1 MEDYMKKSGANINPT
16 ASKKTETEKV
26 EVVKPVPIK
35 AEPAPVKVESPKPA
49 PVKLEPPKPAPVKVE
64 PVSVKVEPPKQVPA
78 KPEPVKKQESVKKE
92 PEPVPKKVNQENGI
106 ASRANRDE
114 PDSKSLRSNFI
125 PETSNGGINGLQNAS
140 QNNNNPLQQGPTFIC
155 TLL

>member
-1 MEDYMKKSGANINPT
+1 MKKSGANINPT
-16 ASKKTETEKV
+16 GTKKIESEKV
-26 EVVKPVPIK
+26 EVVKPIPIK
-35 AEPAPVKVESPKPA
+35 AEPAPVKVEPPKPA
-49 PVKLEPPKPAPVKVE
+49 PVKAEPAPVKAEPPKPAPVKVE
-64 PVSVKVEPPKQVPA
+64 PPKPVPA

-106 ASRANRDE
+106 ASRAIKDE
-114 PDSKSLRSNFI
+114 SDSKSLRSNFK
-125 PETSNGGINGLQNAS
+125 PETTNGGVNGLQNAS